1 VQGKEEAKD
10 TEEQDQV
17 KYQRSLFEDSL
28 KYASANLSNKTSPS
42 SLVSLLRQTAFLDNQ
57 ELADKLLGYLKHKLS
72 QLSNEEISQ
81 VYSSLVLLK
90 PAAVDP
96 KTLKVLEYLTLRRV
110 HSLDLKELALIG
122 KASL

>member
-1 VQGKEEAKD
+1 MQGKEEAKD

-28 KYASANLSNKTSPS
+28 KYAAANLSNKTSPS